1 MTITRREVLGGGVW
15 FPVAA
20 TQSVAELA
28 QGAGTK
34 LVLLGT
40 QGGPNYTAA
49 RGECASAVI
58 VDGQPLLVDCGYG
71 TLAALKKADINHRQI
86 ARVFLTHLHDDH
98 TADLAAFLTRQWT
111 DGRIEPTEV
120 IGPFGTKKMV
130 DAVVAFGEANAAIRL
145 VDEARRVNPADLLR
159 ARDIDA
165 TAKPSEIFRDGQV
178 TVRAVENTHFPAESR
193 RQMPYRSVA
202 Y

>member
-58 VDGQPLLVDCGYG
+58 VDGQPILVDCGYG
-71 TLAALKKADINHRQI
+71 TLAALKKAGINHRQI
-86 ARVFLTHLHDDH
+86 ANVFLTHLHDDH
-98 TADLAAFLTRQWT
+98 TADLAALLVRQWT
-111 DGRIEPTEV
+111 DGRVAPTTV
-120 IGPFGTKKMV
+120 FGPFGTKRMV
-130 DAVVAFGEANAAIRL
+130 DAVLAFGEANAAIRIAHA
-145 VDEARRVNPADLLR
+145 AR
-159 ARDIDA
+159 
-165 TAKPSEIFRDGQV
+165 T
-178 TVRAVENTHFPAESR
+178 
-193 RQMPYRSVA
+193 
-202 Y
+202 